1 MKLQAPASQTYV
13 VFCVFPPLL
22 RSHDI
27 WSHLGHLPVNSPLV
41 LASYTNC
48 HHYNSSLPDIVF
60 ITVHLLSASGMQ
72 HARKLLK
79 VGKYC
84 LNTNL
89 QHRAARNYVYDS
101 VNGVFFTIAQTV
113 PQHDPGGLILLGV
126 LFLDVINLSFG
137 LFLVIKHPM
146 ELFITL
152 SVFNLKLLAKF
163 QLE

>member
-1 MKLQAPASQTYV
+1 
-13 VFCVFPPLL
+13 
-22 RSHDI
+22 
-27 WSHLGHLPVNSPLV
+27 
-41 LASYTNC
+41 
-48 HHYNSSLPDIVF
+48 
-60 ITVHLLSASGMQ
+60 MQ

-113 PQHDPGGLILLGV
+113 PQHDLGGLILLGV